1 MLPACRAQDGGA
13 CVAERGEE
21 PKDSPERRSFL
32 QTQEMTDEPDEDV
45 RKEGME
51 GKELRRSQST
61 GEATDQTEGKL
72 ECHHWGGLVSYL
84 KDLQLIVFI

>member
-45 RKEGME
+45 RKEGLE
-51 GKELRRSQST
+51 GKELR
-61 GEATDQTEGKL
+61 
-72 ECHHWGGLVSYL
+72 
-84 KDLQLIVFI
+84 